1 MRLAP
6 LVLFVFTVSCSN
18 RTGIPK
24 DILPQDSMKQVMIDV
39 LTASQYSAQYIAKD
53 SLKHDKRKANQ
64 QMLEDIFRI
73 HHITKETFKQ
83 SLQFYE
89 SRPDLN
95 KQIFDSLS
103 AYANRHQKDI
113 YAPASKP
120 IAVPGHPG
128 NIIVKPHPP
137 VPFPHK
143 PGANSHLPAI
153 SPQASRHKDSTAA
166 SHKRIP

>member
-1 MRLAP
+1 MMRLAS
-6 LVLFVFTVSCSN
+6 LAFFVFIVSCSN

-24 DILPQDSMKQVMIDV
+24 DILPQDSIKQVLLDV
-39 LTASQYSAQYIAKD
+39 LMASQYSAQYIAKD
-53 SLKHDKRKANQ
+53 SLRTDKQKVNQ

-120 IAVPGHPG
+120 HTVPGAPG
-128 NIIVKPHPP
+128 NINVKPHPP
-137 VPFPHK
+137 MPGPHK
-143 PGANSHLPAI
+143 QGANGHLPAI
-153 SPQASRHKDSTAA
+153 SPHASPRKDSTAA
-166 SHKRIP
+166 PHK